1 MGQVV
6 GETDG
11 HAERAK
17 GRPYTPQNVLASI
30 YKVLGIDPAQSF
42 VDYQGRPV
50 HLLDDREPIR
60 ELI

>member
-17 GRPYTPQNVLASI
+17 GVPFTPSNVLATI
-30 YKVLGIDPAQSF
+30 YHVMGIDPAQTF
-42 VDYQGRPV
+42 PDHVGRPRYI
-50 HLLDDREPIR
+50 LENREPIR
-60 ELI
+60 QLV